1 MRRSTGHDGV
11 SIGGRRAFAHR
22 RVADGRAQP
31 MAGRRVTIRMGRKT
45 GSKREADA
53 LLKWA
58 LPCLLLAA
66 AGAVGGMVLGGFT
79 VGDGLYGSLPES
91 ASYADLSS
99 NPDAVG
105 ADSLPLPA
113 CLDCADGYGVAG
125 RAYASRAD
133 AAAEVY
139 EPLEPVTIGYAPEPP
154 ADDGYRYGG
163 TFAETAPVLS
173 SAAPPVTAATREVA
187 DSKLIVLTPS
197 AVPAAAPAPIPSP
210 AATEKGPGTNPEPLA
225 SLR

>member
-1 MRRSTGHDGV
+1 MAERS
-11 SIGGRRAFAHR
+11 
-22 RVADGRAQP
+22 
-31 MAGRRVTIRMGRKT
+31 VTIRMDRKR
-45 GSKREADA
+45 GSKREADT
-53 LLKWA
+53 LLKWV

-66 AGAVGGMVLGGFT
+66 GGAVGGMVLGGFT

-105 ADSLPLPA
+105 ADSLSLPA

-125 RAYASRAD
+125 RTYASRAD
-133 AAAEVY
+133 APAEAY

-187 DSKLIVLTPS
+187 DSKLIVLAPN
-197 AVPAAAPAPIPSP
+197 AVPAATPAPIPIP
-210 AATEKGPGTNPEPLA
+210 AATEAATEKGPGTNPEPLA